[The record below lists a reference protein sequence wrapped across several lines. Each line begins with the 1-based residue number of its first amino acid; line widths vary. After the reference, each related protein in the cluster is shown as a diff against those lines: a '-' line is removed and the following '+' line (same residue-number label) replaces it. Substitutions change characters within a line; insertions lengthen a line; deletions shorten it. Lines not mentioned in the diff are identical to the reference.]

1 MINRLLPFA
10 VFALPLAASAMPG
23 SVAVPSKNVIDVPVS
38 MPAVKF
44 ALAKP
49 APAAPSPASASA
61 SASAPALAP
70 AADAPVQFPT
80 SFTPEQRKLLATQVL
95 LDRAHFSPG
104 TIDARHGSN
113 FRNAVEA
120 WQHATGKAGDVLAAL
135 GATDTGQTLQ
145 RYTITAEDVAGPFEP
160 TPKGFEAMSKLKTVG
175 YGSPLEEL
183 AERFHADEA
192 FLKSLNPVADFA
204 KAGTV
209 ILVPLVNTDKLGTK
223 VAKIEVDKTRD
234 QVRAFDGGGALVAVY
249 PATVGSTDRP
259 APKGTYDVRTVAPH
273 PTYTYD
279 PKRLTFGKKSLGKLT
294 IAAGPNNP
302 VGSTWIALSKPT
314 YGIHGTPDPELVGK
328 RASHG
333 CVRLTNWDAAQLG
346 AAVQKGTKVVFLGRE
361 QRKA

>member
-1 MINRLLPFA
+1 MIKRIFLSGM
-10 VFALPLAASAMPG
+10 ALAWPLVTVAAPVPAGAPAKPLAQAAGPAG
-23 SVAVPSKNVIDVPVS
+23 AV
-38 MPAVKF
+38 
-44 ALAKP
+44 
-49 APAAPSPASASA
+49 APAETPAGDTAQFPAS
-61 SASAPALAP
+61 L
-70 AADAPVQFPT
+70 
-80 SFTPEQRKLLATQVL
+80 TPEQRKLLATQVL

-104 TIDARHGSN
+104 TIDARDGSN

-120 WQHATGKAGDVLAAL
+120 WRRATGKSGDALAAL
-135 GATDTGQTLQ
+135 SVTDTGPTLQ
-145 RYTITAEDVAGPFEP
+145 RYTITTEDVAGPFEP
-160 TPKGFEAMSKLKTVG
+160 TPKGFEAQSKLKSLA
-175 YGSPLEEL
+175 YGSPAEEL
-183 AERFHADEA
+183 AERFHADEG
-192 FLKSLNPVADFA
+192 FLKALNPGVDFG
-204 KAGTV
+204 KAGTA
-209 ILVPLVNTDKLGTK
+209 ILVPLVTQDKLATK
-223 VAKIEVDKTRD
+223 VIKIEVDKTRD

-249 PATVGSTDRP
+249 PATVGSTERP
-259 APKGTYDVRTVAPH
+259 APKGTWAVRTVAPH

-346 AAVQKGTKVVFLGRE
+346 AAVEAGTKVVFVGRE